1 MRFVET
7 YSTSLYGFAEVIHMF
22 DMKRIGKNIKS
33 IRKSSLF
40 HTQERFA
47 ERINVSTETVSNIE
61 RGSVMIST
69 PTLLRI
75 AHSCNISTD
84 FILGLSDD
92 PSPRK
97 KEA

>member
-1 MRFVET
+1 
-7 YSTSLYGFAEVIHMF
+7 MF

-33 IRKSSLF
+33 IRKSCPF
-40 HTQERFA
+40 HTQELFA
-47 ERINVSTETVSNIE
+47 ERINISTETVSNIE

-75 AHSCNISTD
+75 AQSCNISSD